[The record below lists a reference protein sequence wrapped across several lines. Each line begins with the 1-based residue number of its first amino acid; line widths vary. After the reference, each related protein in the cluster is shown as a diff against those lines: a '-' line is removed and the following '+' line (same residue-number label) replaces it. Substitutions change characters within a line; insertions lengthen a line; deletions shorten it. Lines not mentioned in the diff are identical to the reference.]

1 MPHFLDIEICLNGSG
16 IFQKDSQTGQCI
28 IKESFPY
35 ENGEFHGYNLCQTQR
50 NEYAR
55 KII

>member
-16 IFQKDSQTGQCI
+16 IFQKDAQTGQCI

-35 ENGEFHGYNLCQTQR
+35 GNGEFHGYNLCQTQR